1 MRPADRPRVME
12 ICKDVWDGRDYMP
25 RVFDSWVADSAS
37 TFQAAELDGVVV
49 GVQRLRPYAPGLVW
63 YEGLRVASTH
73 RRQGLARAMLAA
85 VIAQAKDQGFQ
96 EMRLAT
102 GNLSAVRLFESAGFS
117 RLVDVRWWRGLRIE
131 GGEPA
136 RMPDPSEAARLWA
149 AVGKSPGIELFHGI
163 SADFNGAHALD
174 AAELERLAKIGM
186 LRAGPGGRAVLG
198 MRDPWGENLAVAFVA
213 GRGGALRELLMSMRF
228 EADADGL
235 SHVTIALPRD
245 HPAAEDL
252 AASGYH
258 LANDDDTSYIYGL
271 KL

>member
-1 MRPADRPRVME
+1 ME
-12 ICKDVWDGRDYMP
+12 ICKDVWNGHDYMP
-25 RVFDSWVADSAS
+25 RVFDDWVADAGS

-49 GVQRLRPYAPGLVW
+49 GLQRLRPYAPGLVW

-73 RRQGLARAMLAA
+73 RRHGIARAMLAA
-85 VIAQAKDQGFQ
+85 VIVQAKDQGFQ

-102 GNLSAVRLFESAGFS
+102 GNLGAANLFESAGFS
-117 RLVDVRWWRGLRIE
+117 RLVDARWWRGTRIE

-136 RMPDPSEAARLWA
+136 RMPDQPDAVRLWP
-149 AVGKSPGIELFHGI
+149 AVAKSPGIELYHGI
-163 SADFNGAHALD
+163 SPDFNGARDLD

-186 LRAGPGGRAVLG
+186 LRVGPGGRAVLG

-213 GRGGALRELLMSMRF
+213 GHGGALRELLMSMRF

-235 SHVTIALPRD
+235 DHVTVTLPRD

-252 AASGYH
+252 TASGYD